1 MRCWGL
7 LYNENESNERVLYV
21 SNISSN
27 LWFKVSP
34 TLQREGGRGRE
45 FIKNGI
51 PGSQGVGMSDA
62 KCPLSR

>member
-1 MRCWGL
+1 MKM
-7 LYNENESNERVLYV
+7 EAKSVLCMFKMFV
-21 SNISSN
+21 LSN

-34 TLQREGGRGRE
+34 TLQREGGRERE